1 MFFKSEYKMKL
12 NSEKNVKH
20 TIENEDEKLEVLR
33 INQFESKFQSMS
45 VLIRDTEDSKYYI
58 FVKGAPEK
66 IFKNSINKVPKY
78 NSIVTSLSL
87 SGFRTIG
94 FGYKMV
100 NPK

>member
-1 MFFKSEYKMKL
+1 
-12 NSEKNVKH
+12 
-20 TIENEDEKLEVLR
+20 
-33 INQFESKFQSMS
+33 MS
-45 VLIRDTEDSKYYI
+45 VLVRDTQENKYYI

-66 IFKNSINKVPKY
+66 ILKNSINKVAKY
-78 NSIVTSLSL
+78 NTVVTSLSL